1 MSFPN
6 AGDSQTSMGTGS
18 NDPVS
23 LLFGLVGK
31 ALDTAGDIVPRLIN
45 PDVADQ
51 RYRDAYVQ
59 PTYQA
64 QKTVT
69 NSPITQ
75 QSGAMA
81 FGMSAMELALI
92 GGAAILLVILA
103 KRM

>member
-6 AGDSQTSMGTGS
+6 AGDSQTTMGTGS

-23 LLFGLVGK
+23 LLFGIFDK

-45 PDVADQ
+45 PEVADQ

-59 PTYQA
+59 PTYQG
-64 QKTVT
+64 QRTIT
-69 NSPITQ
+69 NSPVATQ
-75 QSGAMA
+75 NATMA